1 VAYNR
6 SFDLQFVV
14 SARLPMRKPTPS
26 AHASQAQ
33 LFEIGR
39 VVSGYPPGE
48 DSCLPRRSGKLNPL
62 ELSDDR
68 GDAIFPMKLGSRRH
82 VLPPE

>member
-6 SFDLQFVV
+6 TSDLQVV
-14 SARLPMRKPTPS
+14 VPTGLTMRKPTPS

-48 DSCLPRRSGKLNPL
+48 DSCFPRRSRKLNPL